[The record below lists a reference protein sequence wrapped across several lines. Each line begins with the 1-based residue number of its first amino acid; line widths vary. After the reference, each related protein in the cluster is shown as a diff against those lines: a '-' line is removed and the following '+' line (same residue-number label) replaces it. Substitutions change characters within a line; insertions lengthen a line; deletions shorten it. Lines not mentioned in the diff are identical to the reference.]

1 MVKKITGN
9 IKFSCKKPIEIIRS
23 DAEKE
28 NIIKNWNDFIKNHV
42 EDGIYNGKIYAVIDL
57 IREKNKTILVI
68 AQTNFADYIYAKMT
82 KKICVHTLFVASY
95 IITKDGYYGIIVN
108 KEKILN
114 TIGGMVEEVDFLEG
128 KFCPEICLQREL
140 KEEIGIDLYD
150 KNYICKYSAK
160 YAKYP
165 APEQKDIPIYSVGI
179 LYQLETC
186 KTTTELIDIYNKR
199 RINTDKEVDTFFF
212 FNKNSLD
219 ELIRYENKEDYILE
233 LFDNI
238 LRQGE

>member
-1 MVKKITGN
+1 MPRNLFTKR
-9 IKFSCKKPIEIIRS
+9 IKGR
-23 DAEKE
+23 
-28 NIIKNWNDFIKNHV
+28 
-42 EDGIYNGKIYAVIDL
+42 
-57 IREKNKTILVI
+57 
-68 AQTNFADYIYAKMT
+68 
-82 KKICVHTLFVASY
+82 
-95 IITKDGYYGIIVN
+95 
-108 KEKILN
+108 
-114 TIGGMVEEVDFLEG
+114 
-128 KFCPEICLQREL
+128 
-140 KEEIGIDLYD
+140 IGIDLYD